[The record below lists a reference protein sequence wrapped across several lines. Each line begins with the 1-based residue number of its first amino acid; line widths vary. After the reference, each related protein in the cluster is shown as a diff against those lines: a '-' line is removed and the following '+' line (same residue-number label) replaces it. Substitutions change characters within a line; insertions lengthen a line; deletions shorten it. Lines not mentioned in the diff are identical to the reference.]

1 MGITSR
7 ANGCSRTKAHR
18 RSGTSRTSLRTT
30 AKIAYLY
37 WQKYEYT
44 QDEKWLAD
52 RAYPMLK
59 GCVEFYRNFP
69 NLWKEADGKYHIH
82 HTNSNEPAWGVRD
95 SDEDLSALHG
105 LLPIAIRASEILNI
119 DADLR
124 DKWKEFLVNLA
135 PIPTTDTPDAL
146 KSPEL
151 RRPACLGEGHE
162 ARRQDRRHAAGREH
176 AARME
181 FRSGDGEH
189 ERRRHACR
197 PRTTRSTRN
206 FAAGVR
212 ATDPRRRRFRA
223 SPSPPP
229 RWDAPIPC
237 DFSCP
242 TQMLHNERPT
252 ADGIEI
258 FRNRFALREGPG
270 ATECERLGRGAEAL
284 HTALLQSAPPTP
296 GDAPLIRVFPAWPK
310 EWDVHFKLLTRGA
323 FLISAAMKDS
333 RITFVEIQSN
343 AGGVCRLVNPW
354 EAAKVSIYRDGKSA
368 ETIGGP
374 LLELPTAR
382 GEHIVV
388 VPQGSPL
395 PDASN
400 R

>member
-1 MGITSR
+1 MQTANNTLDAQLRRGMGPQTRVPTLSR
-7 ANGCSRTKAHR
+7 
-18 RSGTSRTSLRTT
+18 
-30 AKIAYLY
+30 
-37 WQKYEYT
+37 
-44 QDEKWLAD
+44 
-52 RAYPMLK
+52 
-59 GCVEFYRNFP
+59 
-69 NLWKEADGKYHIH
+69 
-82 HTNSNEPAWGVRD
+82 
-95 SDEDLSALHG
+95 
-105 LLPIAIRASEILNI
+105 LPIAAAAMGRA
-119 DADLR
+119 DTVR
-124 DKWKEFLVNLA
+124 FLV
-135 PIPTTDTPDAL
+135 
-146 KSPEL
+146 
-151 RRPACLGEGHE
+151 PA
-162 ARRQDRRHAAGREH
+162 
-176 AARME
+176 
-181 FRSGDGEH
+181 
-189 ERRRHACR
+189 
-197 PRTTRSTRN
+197 
-206 FAAGVR
+206 
-212 ATDPRRRRFRA
+212 
-223 SPSPPP
+223 
-229 RWDAPIPC
+229 
-237 DFSCP
+237 
-242 TQMLHNERPT
+242 QMLHNERPT

-333 RITFVEIQSN
+333 KITFVEIQSN